1 MTDFR
6 MPSLGADMDEGKLVE
21 WLKKPGDRLAR
32 GDIIAVVE
40 TQKGA
45 IEIEVFHDGL
55 LEQVHVK
62 PGAKVPVGELLAT
75 IRTEHEPAVPAPSG
89 QPVQV
94 QPTPVQPAAP
104 PPLIEAVRPE
114 PHKFKITPA
123 ARLRAKELGLD
134 LSSLAAGPDAVIGL
148 REVEMQVAA
157 KPSRTTGAGINLDE
171 MRKAIAAAM
180 ARSKREIP
188 HYYVSS
194 EIDMTATMTW
204 LAAENLKRPV
214 PDRILTAAPVI
225 KACAMALR
233 QVPELNGHFTDNRFD
248 RMTEIN
254 MGIGVALRGGGLIAP
269 ALPLAD
275 TLTLS
280 EIMQR
285 LGDLVARVRGGRL
298 RSSELTSAT
307 VTLSNLGDESAD
319 MVLPVIY
326 PPQVA
331 IIGLGQVSERPWA
344 VDGTMALRKLAMFSV
359 AGDHR
364 ANDGRSAVRFL
375 RRLGQLL
382 QRPEEL

>member
-1 MTDFR
+1 

-21 WLKKPGDRLAR
+21 WLKKPGDKLVR
-32 GDIIAVVE
+32 GDIVAVVE

-45 IEIEVFHDGL
+45 IEIEVFHDGVL
-55 LEQVHVK
+55 DQVHVK

-75 IRTEHEPAVPAPSG
+75 IRTEHEPAVAAAAS
-89 QPVQV
+89 QPVAA
-94 QPTPVQPAAP
+94 PPPPVQPAAI
-104 PPLIEAVRPE
+104 PPLITAMSRE
-114 PHKFKITPA
+114 PQGFKITPA
-123 ARLRAKELGLD
+123 ARLRAKQLGLD

-148 REVEMQVAA
+148 REVEIQIAA
-157 KPSRTTGAGINLDE
+157 KPPKTVGAGINLDE

-194 EIDMTATMTW
+194 EIDMTVALTW
-204 LAAENLKRPV
+204 LAAENLNRPV
-214 PDRILTAAPVI
+214 PDRILAAAPVI

-275 TLTLS
+275 TLSLS
-280 EIMQR
+280 EIMQK

-307 VTLSNLGDESAD
+307 ITLSNLGDDSTD

-344 VDGTMALRKLAMFSV
+344 VDGTIALRKLATFSV

-364 ANDGRSAVRFL
+364 VNDGRSAARFL
-375 RRLGQLL
+375 RRVGQLL

>member
-6 MPSLGADMDEGKLVE
+6 MPSLGADMDEGTLVE
-21 WLKKPGDRLAR
+21 WLKKPGDKLAR

-45 IEIEVFHDGL
+45 IEIEVFHDGV

-62 PGAKVPVGELLAT
+62 PGTKVPVGELLAT
-75 IRTEHEPAVPAPSG
+75 IRTADEPAVS
-89 QPVQV
+89 
-94 QPTPVQPAAP
+94 AP
-104 PPLIEAVRPE
+104 PPQTAPARPLPAQPPATPSAMEAVSSE
-114 PHKFKITPA
+114 PRSFKITPA
-123 ARLRAKELGLD
+123 ARLRAQELGLD

-148 REVEMQVAA
+148 REVENQVAA
-157 KPSRTTGAGINLDE
+157 KPSRTAGAGINLDE

-194 EIDMTATMTW
+194 EIDMTATLTW
-204 LAAENLKRPV
+204 LAAENLKKPV
-214 PDRILTAAPVI
+214 PDRILTAVPVI

-233 QVPELNGHFTDNRFD
+233 QVPELNGHFIDNRFN
-248 RMTEIN
+248 RMTDIN

-269 ALPLAD
+269 ALPLVD
-275 TLTLS
+275 TLTLGQ
-280 EIMQR
+280 IMQR

-307 VTLSNLGDESAD
+307 VTLSNLGDDSAD

-331 IIGLGQVSERPWA
+331 IIGLGQVRERSWA
-344 VDGTMALRKLAMFSV
+344 VDGTMALRKLATFSV

-364 ANDGRSAVRFL
+364 ANDGRSASRFL

>member
-1 MTDFR
+1 M
-6 MPSLGADMDEGKLVE
+6 
-21 WLKKPGDRLAR
+21 
-32 GDIIAVVE
+32 
-40 TQKGA
+40 
-45 IEIEVFHDGL
+45 FHDGVL
-55 LEQVHVK
+55 DQVYVK

-75 IRTEHEPAVPAPSG
+75 IRTGCEPAVPAPSG
-89 QPVQV
+89 QPVEA

-104 PPLIEAVRPE
+104 PPVIEAVRPE
-114 PHKFKITPA
+114 PHKLKITPA

-134 LSSLAAGPDAVIGL
+134 LSSLAAGPDAIIGL
-148 REVEMQVAA
+148 REVENQIAA
-157 KPSRTTGAGINLDE
+157 KPPRTAGAGINLDE

-194 EIDMTATMTW
+194 EIDMTATVAW
-204 LAAENLKRPV
+204 LVAENLKRSV
-214 PDRILTAAPVI
+214 PDRILTAVPVI

-233 QVPELNGHFTDNRFD
+233 QAPELNGHFAGDRFNRMND
-248 RMTEIN
+248 IN
-254 MGIGVALRGGGLIAP
+254 IGIGVALRGGGLIATC
-269 ALPLAD
+269 LPLAD

-280 EIMQR
+280 QIMQK

-307 VTLSNLGDESAD
+307 ITLSNLGDDLLD

-331 IIGLGQVSERPWA
+331 IIGIGQVTERPWA
-344 VDGTMALRKLAMFSV
+344 VDGTMQLRKLATFSV

-364 ANDGRSAVRFL
+364 ANDGRSASRFL
-375 RRLGQLL
+375 RRVGQLL
-382 QRPEEL
+382 QKPEEL